1 MASFEDLSSTLTQH
15 PSADTFSNVESFPS
29 GRAALDMCDVAPTR
43 SSPRSINNIC
53 SLLLGPASEPP
64 RESRRPRCPPISPDG
79 KRPISFPHHGFLEME
94 SRWPAQTDAD
104 DCRKTEW
111 GFHPFSFL
119 GAALHVLA
127 DLECIFGFGSWP
139 MQHGICGNLSE
150 QALPC
155 CLSVLT
161 VLPLPSILSGND
173 ASPEHPSLLSCPD
186 RAHTDD
192 GGLSGKAHRDPGR
205 NRSMLQRPSK
215 PQESHS
221 SLGTG
226 YFHAAAPPTQTEPP
240 LLFIT
245 TTPTRRGGTVSLP
258 GNGCPPRRPHDGNLQ
273 VGTKAGRDGMN
284 NKYQLPGCCAVP
296 VCFFHISSCLCP
308 TRPLLENLPDQR
320 HRRGERDSA
329 CLSACLSR
337 DPTIGGQLPPC
348 SRRPGAAHAHA
359 ATLPR
364 SVPASVGCCPAPRLD
379 RRLADWRLDGAPH
392 GAPHTRTA
400 LKSRERIGPPLQ
412 APSATPPPPQQ
423 SRAAAPESKSLSVAR
438 KPLPVQR
445 FCFQPSRFQPSA
457 PDLFFSPP
465 NHAGF
470 QQSRRVSP
478 RAKRK
483 PQHPEPPS
491 PAAAGPRQ
499 WHHDGHAWRKPI

>member
-1 MASFEDLSSTLTQH
+1 MASFEDVSSTLTQH
-15 PSADTFSNVESFPS
+15 PSADTFWNIESFPS

-192 GGLSGKAHRDPGR
+192 GGLSGKAHRDPGAEQIDAPTTVKASR
-205 NRSMLQRPSK
+205 VTLQPGDGIFPRR
-215 PQESHS
+215 
-221 SLGTG
+221 
-226 YFHAAAPPTQTEPP
+226 A
-240 LLFIT
+240 T
-245 TTPTRRGGTVSLP
+245 TNTDGTPTAFYHHH
-258 GNGCPPRRPHDGNLQ
+258 PH
-273 VGTKAGRDGMN
+273 KAGWDRFTAG
-284 NKYQLPGCCAVP
+284 KWVP
-296 VCFFHISSCLCP
+296 STP
-308 TRPLLENLPDQR
+308 TP
-320 HRRGERDSA
+320 
-329 CLSACLSR
+329 
-337 DPTIGGQLPPC
+337 
-348 SRRPGAAHAHA
+348 
-359 ATLPR
+359 
-364 SVPASVGCCPAPRLD
+364 
-379 RRLADWRLDGAPH
+379 
-392 GAPHTRTA
+392 
-400 LKSRERIGPPLQ
+400 
-412 APSATPPPPQQ
+412 
-423 SRAAAPESKSLSVAR
+423 
-438 KPLPVQR
+438 
-445 FCFQPSRFQPSA
+445 
-457 PDLFFSPP
+457 
-465 NHAGF
+465 
-470 QQSRRVSP
+470 
-478 RAKRK
+478 
-483 PQHPEPPS
+483 
-491 PAAAGPRQ
+491 
-499 WHHDGHAWRKPI
+499 